1 MTLSREQL
9 NFFDTFGYLLI
20 RQLFSPDEMGEI
32 IEGFEWSIQ
41 NYGEGRNHDGKNRT
55 TFPGPIEHTPEM
67 CTILDHPS
75 ILGLIGGI
83 LGEDFNYA
91 GGDGNYYSGNTNWHP
106 DGNWG
111 QLFAAKTAFYL
122 DPLTRDTGAVRLIPG
137 SHRSDHFIHQEQIDV
152 NNSLELFGIP
162 PTEFPGNI
170 AVETDPGDIVIFN
183 HDLYHASFG
192 GGNRR
197 RMFTINCTRQAKT
210 PEDLE
215 IAHRHLKGL
224 VNWYSAHS
232 AGGSDF
238 KTGAGVFYPTVIDTA
253 DENRMVH
260 LRQPMEIHGQLFPD
274 LARDVVSQESVSD
287 A

>member
-20 RQLFSPDEMGEI
+20 RQLFSPSEMEKI

-41 NYGEGRNHDGKNRT
+41 NYGGGKNHDGENRT

-111 QLFAAKTAFYL
+111 RLFAVKTAFYL
-122 DPLTRDTGAVRLIPG
+122 DPLTRETGAVRLIPG
-137 SHRSDHFIHQEQIDV
+137 SHRSDHFIRQEQIDV

-162 PTEFPGNI
+162 PTEFPGSI

-192 GGNRR
+192 GDARR

-215 IAHRHLKGL
+215 MVYQHMKGL
-224 VNWYSAHS
+224 MNWYNEHS
-232 AGGSDF
+232 AVGFDF
-238 KTGAGVFYPTVIDTA
+238 SMEPSVFYSTIIDTA
-253 DENRMVH
+253 DKNRMVH
-260 LRQPMEIHGQLFPD
+260 LYQPMEIYGQVSSD
-274 LARDVVSQESVSD
+274 LVADIVTE
-287 A
+287 

>member
-9 NFFDTFGYLLI
+9 NFFDTFGYLLM
-20 RQLFSPDEMGEI
+20 RQLFSPSEMEKI

-41 NYGEGRNHDGKNRT
+41 NYGGGKNHDGKNRT

-122 DPLTRDTGAVRLIPG
+122 DSLTWDTGAVRLIPG
-137 SHRSDHFIHQEQIDV
+137 SHRPDHFIRQEQIDV

-162 PTEFPGNI
+162 PTEFPGSI
-170 AVETDPGDIVIFN
+170 AVETDPGDIVIFQ

-192 GGNRR
+192 GDARR

-215 IAHRHLKGL
+215 MVYQHMKGL
-224 VNWYSAHS
+224 MNWYNEHS
-232 AGGSDF
+232 AVGFDF
-238 KTGAGVFYPTVIDTA
+238 SMEPSVFYSTIIETA

-260 LRQPMEIHGQLFPD
+260 LCQPLEIYGQISSD
-274 LARDVVSQESVSD
+274 LVDDIVTE
-287 A
+287 

>member
-20 RQLFSPDEMGEI
+20 RQLFSPSEMEKI

-41 NYGEGRNHDGKNRT
+41 NYGGGKNHDGKNRT

-67 CTILDHPS
+67 RTILDHPS

-122 DPLTRDTGAVRLIPG
+122 DSLTWDTGAVRLIPG
-137 SHRSDHFIHQEQIDV
+137 SHRPDHFIRQEQIDV

-162 PTEFPGNI
+162 PTEFPGSI

-183 HDLYHASFG
+183 HDLYPASFG
-192 GGNRR
+192 GDARR

-215 IAHRHLKGL
+215 MVYQHMKGL
-224 VNWYSAHS
+224 MNWYNEHS
-232 AGGSDF
+232 AVGFDF
-238 KTGAGVFYPTVIDTA
+238 SMEPSVFYSTIIETA
-253 DENRMVH
+253 DENRLVH
-260 LRQPMEIHGQLFPD
+260 LCQPLEIYGQISSD
-274 LARDVVSQESVSD
+274 LVDDIVTE
-287 A
+287 

>member
-20 RQLFSPDEMGEI
+20 RQLFSPSEMEKI

-41 NYGEGRNHDGKNRT
+41 NYGGGKNHDGKNRT

-122 DPLTRDTGAVRLIPG
+122 DPLTWDTGAVRLIPG
-137 SHRSDHFIHQEQIDV
+137 SHRPDHFIRQEQIAV

-162 PTEFPGNI
+162 PTEFPGSI

-192 GGNRR
+192 GDARR

-215 IAHRHLKGL
+215 MVYQHMKGL
-224 VNWYSAHS
+224 MNWYNEHS
-232 AGGSDF
+232 AVGFDF
-238 KTGAGVFYPTVIDTA
+238 SMEPSVFYSTIIETA

-260 LRQPMEIHGQLFPD
+260 LCQPLEIYGQISSD
-274 LARDVVSQESVSD
+274 LVDDIVTE
-287 A
+287 

>member
-9 NFFDTFGYLLI
+9 NFFGTFGYLLI
-20 RQLFSPDEMGEI
+20 RQLFSSEEIRKI

-41 NYGEGRNHDGKNRT
+41 NYGEGKNHDGKNRT

-111 QLFAAKTAFYL
+111 QLFAAKVAFYL
-122 DPLTRDTGAVRLIPG
+122 DPLTRDTGAIRFIPG
-137 SHRSDHFIHQEQIDV
+137 SHQPDHFVRQKQIDV
-152 NNSLELFGIP
+152 NNSLDLFGISP
-162 PTEFPGNI
+162 REFPGSVV
-170 AVETDPGDIVIFN
+170 VETNPGDVVIFN

-192 GGNRR
+192 GGTRR
-197 RMFTINCTRQAKT
+197 RMFTINCTRRAKT
-210 PEDLE
+210 PEDLKM
-215 IAHRHLKGL
+215 AYQHMKGL
-224 VNWYSAHS
+224 MNWYNEHS
-232 AGGSDF
+232 TIGFDF
-238 KTGAGVFYPTVIDTA
+238 STEPSVFYSTIIETA
-253 DENRMVH
+253 DKNRMVH
-260 LRQPMEIHGQLFPD
+260 LHQPMEIYGQVSSD
-274 LARDVVSQESVSD
+274 LATDIVTQ
-287 A
+287 

>member
-1 MTLSREQL
+1 MTLSQEQL

-20 RQLFSPDEMGEI
+20 RQLFSPDEMRKI

-41 NYGEGRNHDGKNRT
+41 NYGEGKNHDGKNRT

-111 QLFAAKTAFYL
+111 RLFAVKTAFYL
-122 DPLTRDTGAVRLIPG
+122 DPLTRETGAVRLIPG
-137 SHRSDHFIHQEQIDV
+137 SHRSDHFIRQEQIDV

-162 PTEFPGNI
+162 PTEFPGSI

-192 GGNRR
+192 GDARR

-215 IAHRHLKGL
+215 MVYQHMKGL
-224 VNWYSAHS
+224 MNWYNEHS
-232 AGGSDF
+232 AVGFDF
-238 KTGAGVFYPTVIDTA
+238 SMEPSVFYSTIIDTA
-253 DENRMVH
+253 DKNRMVH
-260 LRQPMEIHGQLFPD
+260 LYQPMEIYGQVSSD
-274 LARDVVSQESVSD
+274 LVADIVTE
-287 A
+287 

>member
-20 RQLFSPDEMGEI
+20 RQLFSPSEMEKI

-41 NYGEGRNHDGKNRT
+41 NYGGGKNHDGKNRT

-122 DPLTRDTGAVRLIPG
+122 DSLTWDTGAVRLIPG
-137 SHRSDHFIHQEQIDV
+137 SHRPDHFIRQEQIDV

-162 PTEFPGNI
+162 PTEFPGSI

-192 GGNRR
+192 GDARR

-215 IAHRHLKGL
+215 MVYQHMKGL
-224 VNWYSAHS
+224 MNWYNEHS
-232 AGGSDF
+232 AVGFDF
-238 KTGAGVFYPTVIDTA
+238 SMEPSVFYSTIIDTA
-253 DENRMVH
+253 DKNRMVH
-260 LRQPMEIHGQLFPD
+260 LYQPMEIYGQVSRD
-274 LARDVVSQESVSD
+274 LVADIVTE
-287 A
+287 

>member
-20 RQLFSPDEMGEI
+20 RQLFSPSEMEKI

-41 NYGEGRNHDGKNRT
+41 NYGGGKNHDGKNRT

-122 DPLTRDTGAVRLIPG
+122 DPLTWDTGAVRLIPG
-137 SHRSDHFIHQEQIDV
+137 SHRPDHFIQKKQISI
-152 NNSLELFGIP
+152 NNSP
-162 PTEFPGNI
+162 
-170 AVETDPGDIVIFN
+170 
-183 HDLYHASFG
+183 
-192 GGNRR
+192 
-197 RMFTINCTRQAKT
+197 
-210 PEDLE
+210 
-215 IAHRHLKGL
+215 
-224 VNWYSAHS
+224 
-232 AGGSDF
+232 
-238 KTGAGVFYPTVIDTA
+238 
-253 DENRMVH
+253 
-260 LRQPMEIHGQLFPD
+260 
-274 LARDVVSQESVSD
+274 
-287 A
+287 

>member
-20 RQLFSPDEMGEI
+20 RQLFSPSEMEKI

-41 NYGEGRNHDGKNRT
+41 NYGGGKNHDGKNRT

-122 DPLTRDTGAVRLIPG
+122 DPLTWDTGAVRLIPG
-137 SHRSDHFIHQEQIDV
+137 SHRPDHFIRQEQIDV
-152 NNSLELFGIP
+152 NNSLELFDIP
-162 PTEFPGNI
+162 PTEFPGSI

-192 GGNRR
+192 GDARR

-215 IAHRHLKGL
+215 MVYQHMKGL
-224 VNWYSAHS
+224 MNWYNEHS
-232 AGGSDF
+232 AVGFDF
-238 KTGAGVFYPTVIDTA
+238 SMEPSVFYSTIIETA

-260 LRQPMEIHGQLFPD
+260 LCQPLEIYGQISSD
-274 LARDVVSQESVSD
+274 LVDDIVTE
-287 A
+287 

>member
-1 MTLSREQL
+1 MTLSWEQL

-20 RQLFSPDEMGEI
+20 RQLFSPDEMGKI

-41 NYGEGRNHDGKNRT
+41 NCGGGRNHDGENRT
-55 TFPGPIEHTPEM
+55 TFPGPIEHTSEM
-67 CTILDHPS
+67 CAILDHPS

-91 GGDGNYYSGNTNWHP
+91 GGDGNYYSGDTGWHP
-106 DGNWG
+106 DGSRG

-137 SHRSDHFIHQEQIDV
+137 SHRSDHFIRQEQIDV
-152 NNSLELFGIP
+152 NNSLELFGVP
-162 PTEFPGNI
+162 PTEFPGSI

-192 GGNRR
+192 GNARR

-215 IAHRHLKGL
+215 MAYQYMKGL
-224 VNWYSAHS
+224 MNFYNEHS
-232 AGGSDF
+232 AIGFDF
-238 KTGAGVFYPTVIDTA
+238 STEPSIFYSTMIETA
-253 DENRMVH
+253 DKNRMVH
-260 LRQPMEIHGQLFPD
+260 LRQPMEIYGQVSSD
-274 LARDVVSQESVSD
+274 LVADIIT
-287 A
+287 

>member
-9 NFFDTFGYLLI
+9 NFFDTFGYLLM
-20 RQLFSPDEMGEI
+20 RQLFSPSEMEKI

-41 NYGEGRNHDGKNRT
+41 NYGGGKNHDGKNRT

-122 DPLTRDTGAVRLIPG
+122 DPLTWDTGAVRLIPG
-137 SHRSDHFIHQEQIDV
+137 SHRPDHFIRQEQIDV

-162 PTEFPGNI
+162 PTEFPGSI

-192 GGNRR
+192 GDARR

-215 IAHRHLKGL
+215 MVYQHMKGL
-224 VNWYSAHS
+224 MNWYNEHS
-232 AGGSDF
+232 AVGFDF
-238 KTGAGVFYPTVIDTA
+238 SMEPSVFYSTIIETA

-260 LRQPMEIHGQLFPD
+260 LCQPLEIYGQISSD
-274 LARDVVSQESVSD
+274 LVDDIVTE
-287 A
+287 

>member
-1 MTLSREQL
+1 MTLSQKQL
-9 NFFDTFGYLLI
+9 NFYDTFGYLLI
-20 RQLFSPDEMGEI
+20 RQLFSPDEMGKI

-41 NYGEGRNHDGKNRT
+41 NYGEGKNHDGKNRT

-67 CTILDHPS
+67 CAILDHPS
-75 ILGLIGGI
+75 ILSLIGGI

-170 AVETDPGDIVIFN
+170 AVETDPSDIVIFN

-215 IAHRHLKGL
+215 MAYQHMKGL
-224 VNWYSAHS
+224 MNWYNEHS
-232 AGGSDF
+232 TIGFDF
-238 KTGAGVFYPTVIDTA
+238 STEPSVFYSTIIETA
-253 DENRMVH
+253 DKNRMVH
-260 LRQPMEIHGQLFPD
+260 LHQPMEIYGQVSSD
-274 LARDVVSQESVSD
+274 LATDIVTQ
-287 A
+287 